1 MCGCHNATSVH
12 GMSSTVL
19 RGGNVNG
26 DLVPKTVEVF
36 MTPELNG
43 IEAIRSI
50 VGQGDGRG
58 RGVTV
63 GVGS

>member
-1 MCGCHNATSVH
+1 MCVCHNATSVY

-19 RGGNVNG
+19 RGANVNG

-50 VGQGDGRG
+50 VGQGDGSG
-58 RGVTV
+58 G
-63 GVGS
+63 